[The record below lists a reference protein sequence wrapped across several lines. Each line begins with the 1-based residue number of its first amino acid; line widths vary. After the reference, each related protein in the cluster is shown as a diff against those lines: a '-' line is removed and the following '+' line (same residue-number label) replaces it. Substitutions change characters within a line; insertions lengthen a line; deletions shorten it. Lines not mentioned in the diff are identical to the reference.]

1 MPGLVPGIHDLRRLK
16 KGKAWMAGT
25 SPAITVETHIVLLNQ
40 GQLSPS
46 LRRTVIASAAKQSRA
61 IKRGLDCF
69 VASLLAMTA
78 E

>member
-1 MPGLVPGIHDLRRLK
+1 MPALVPGIHDLRRLK
-16 KGKAWMAGT
+16 KGKAWMAAT
-25 SPAITVETHIVLLNQ
+25 SAGMTTERHIVLLNQ
-40 GQLSPS
+40 GQSSPS